1 MKKSLYISVAALAA
15 LFATSC
21 SDFLETA
28 PTSDVASE
36 QVFTSVKGA
45 QAALNGCYY
54 YFNFGSVYG
63 GRGDDNG
70 YITHLMTIDSRGE
83 DVICDG
89 GWYNFDYQFLEG
101 YRRGDSWKN
110 YSMWFFYYNLINNLN
125 SVITY
130 TPQIEGGDPDGIN
143 SIMGQAYALRGWS
156 YFMLAQ
162 FFQQTYT
169 SAVKNNLPGVPI
181 YTEPTSAATEGKP
194 RGTIQETFDQ
204 ILSDLTEAEKCLA
217 SFERVSK
224 HHIDKQVV
232 EGMLAHV
239 YLVMNDWPKARE
251 YARLG
256 REGYPMTSN
265 EEWKLGF
272 NNLETPSWIWGVKQ
286 DKENQWLATGDYS
299 PFAQWANKITRGSSD
314 EFWSFNGFWSPEDF
328 VNLFEESDI
337 RYERFILDASGVW
350 TSGKFYDN
358 LERTAN
364 FPYMRTED
372 LLLVEAEAAAQMDD
386 FDAAGEL
393 LRSLQTLRGA
403 STSTAIKDDLI
414 EEILLERRKELYGE
428 GYASFDIIRSHK
440 GLERTGDHA
449 SHSGNQ
455 VQPAGSWNFIYQI
468 PVTEITNNPNIDS
481 QEWPAGDQNPF
492 NTVLENL

>member
-1 MKKSLYISVAALAA
+1 MKKTIIISAIVISSLLM
-15 LFATSC
+15 TSC
-21 SDFLETA
+21 KDFLETA

-54 YFNFGSVYG
+54 YFNFGTVYS
-63 GRGDDNG
+63 RGDDNG

-83 DVICDG
+83 DIICDG

-130 TPQIEGGDPDGIN
+130 TPEIEGGDPADIN
-143 SIMGQAYALRGWS
+143 GIMGQAYALRGWS

-181 YTEPTSAATEGKP
+181 YTEPTSASTEGKP
-194 RGTIQETFDQ
+194 RGTIQETFEQ
-204 ILSDLTEAEKCLA
+204 ILSDLKNAEECLA
-217 SFERVSK
+217 SFTRASK

-232 EGMLAHV
+232 QGMLAHV
-239 YLVMNDWPKARE
+239 YLVMNDWSNASQYAALAR
-251 YARLG
+251 A
-256 REGYPMTSN
+256 GYPMTTN
-265 EEWKLGF
+265 EEWKAGF
-272 NNLETPSWIWGVKQ
+272 NDLETPSWIWGVKQ
-286 DKENQWLATGDYS
+286 DKENQWEATGDYS

-314 EFWSFNGFWSPEDF
+314 EFWSFNGFWSPVEF
-328 VNLFEESDI
+328 VNLFEEKDI
-337 RYERFILDASGVW
+337 RYERFILDPSGVW

-372 LLLVEAEAAAQMDD
+372 LLLVEAEAEAQQGNDSY
-386 FDAAGEL
+386 AGEL
-393 LRSLQTLRGA
+393 LRSLQALRGA
-403 STSTAIKDDLI
+403 TASDSIKDDLI
-414 EEILLERRKELYGE
+414 EDILLERRKELYGE

-440 GLERTGDHA
+440 GLERTGDHIN
-449 SHSGNQ
+449 HSGNQ
-455 VQPAGSWNFIYQI
+455 AQPAGSWNLIYQI
-468 PVTEITNNPNIDS
+468 PVTEITNNPAIDS
-481 QEWPAGDQNPF
+481 QVWPEGDQNPF